1 MVKDILINRSAPYMF
16 VRLVMVFNVQDYK
29 SITLICK
36 SECGFQ
42 LCNKADIYLG
52 YLLTLQ
58 WLTSLFCEGAT

>member
-1 MVKDILINRSAPYMF
+1 MF